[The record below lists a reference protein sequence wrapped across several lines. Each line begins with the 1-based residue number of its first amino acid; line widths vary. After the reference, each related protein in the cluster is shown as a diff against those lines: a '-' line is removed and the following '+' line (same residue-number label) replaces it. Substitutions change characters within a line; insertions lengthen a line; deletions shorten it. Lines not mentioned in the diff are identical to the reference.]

1 MKRETRKQMIGKRIR
16 TERLRRKLSITT
28 LETLCNIPH
37 GKLSRIENGRITLS
51 VYYIPKLSQML
62 EIPQKDLCPYDD
74 FQYQPM
80 GVKISYYRKL
90 KGLTQYELAQ
100 ATGISSSTIGH
111 IESLDRIPRE
121 QNLEKISD
129 ALGIRISKL
138 YNHN

>member
-1 MKRETRKQMIGKRIR
+1 
-16 TERLRRKLSITT
+16 
-28 LETLCNIPH
+28 
-37 GKLSRIENGRITLS
+37 
-51 VYYIPKLSQML
+51 ML